1 LPEGL
6 LHLHLAWKAATQTN
20 MGVFFMKKLF
30 LAPFAALFLA
40 FSANAAPLQT
50 LTLHQPQTA
59 DQGLQDVIEVHG
71 RREPISIIA
80 QDALYGGIAGLAIGG
95 GVALLSNDGNWGRD
109 LAVGAGA
116 GLIIGGIFGA
126 VDAASMSDR
135 ARPVDGFR
143 DIGFSSGVTPLH
155 GKF

>member
-1 LPEGL
+1 
-6 LHLHLAWKAATQTN
+6 
-20 MGVFFMKKLF
+20 MKKLF
-30 LAPFAALFLA
+30 LAPFAVLFLA

-50 LTLHQPQTA
+50 LTLQQPQATSSSN
-59 DQGLQDVIEVHG
+59 LQDVIEVSG
-71 RREPISIIA
+71 RRAPISVIA

-116 GLIIGGIFGA
+116 GLVIGGIFGA
-126 VDAASMSDR
+126 VDAASMSDT
-135 ARPVDGFR
+135 ARPVEGFR
-143 DIGFSSGVTPLH
+143 DIGWSTGVSPLH